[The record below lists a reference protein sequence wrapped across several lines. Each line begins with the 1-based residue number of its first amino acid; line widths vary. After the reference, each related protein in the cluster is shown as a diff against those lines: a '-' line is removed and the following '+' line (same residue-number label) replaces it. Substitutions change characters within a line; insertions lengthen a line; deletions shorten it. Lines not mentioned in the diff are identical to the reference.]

1 MNFPDESRAEAE
13 MLSLQSRLVTH
24 ETRGNTTGRIN
35 DFSSLRQM
43 RCHGEMEGESPRR
56 CVGGVGLLACEEDR
70 EGQGER
76 ERRRKGVVEA
86 QLVGPLTI
94 DDNDDK

>member
-13 MLSLQSRLVTH
+13 TLSLQSRLVTH
-24 ETRGNTTGRIN
+24 EARGDTTGRID

-56 CVGGVGLLACEEDR
+56 CVGGVGLLACEEDI
-70 EGQGER
+70 EGQGRER
-76 ERRRKGVVEA
+76 EGGKVW
-86 QLVGPLTI
+86 
-94 DDNDDK
+94 